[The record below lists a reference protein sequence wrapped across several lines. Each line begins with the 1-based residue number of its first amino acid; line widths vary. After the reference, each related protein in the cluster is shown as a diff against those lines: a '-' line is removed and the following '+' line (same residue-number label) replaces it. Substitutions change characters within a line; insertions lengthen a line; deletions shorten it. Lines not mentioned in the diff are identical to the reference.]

1 MDTCYL
7 IDFQSIARPIF
18 EANVNG
24 DVTRTSGEIIQRIR
38 NMGSGRLHTAL
49 CCDSGRSWRKDVAP
63 DYKANR
69 KETPPSLAHQFGEAL
84 DALRLDGYP
93 IYTQEGFEADDII
106 ACAINA
112 VFPHVGHFIV
122 ISGDKDMHQIVSEMV
137 TVRRPAFQKYAELDF
152 TPQTVMDKYGLEPKQ
167 LVDYFTLV
175 GDASDNVRGAEG
187 IGEKTATPLLATF
200 RTLDA
205 ALQAA
210 QEEAV
215 KPEKDRTRLKAGTIK
230 SLLEF
235 APRASLARQL
245 IRLRTD
251 GCTIDFSGMLTPR
264 TPLDVAEFDGSED
277 IAFAMPTLEASDG
290 LREISSDTVNGRNNG
305 SDSGS
310 PEAGRERS
318 AAPLQPDLRDSAP
331 NSQPATERPSDSAN
345 KELVGQQ
352 PTPKKPEP
360 LKFDAKPSAMVPY
373 EPQSQ
378 VVQVGRFLQPRSLF
392 DANNLALAV
401 AKSRLYA
408 GINGPGSAEAALVK
422 MVAGEELGIQAMA
435 SLNAFHDIE
444 GKPTLAASAIHSLM
458 LRARVVDYFYC
469 KEHTDKSATFVGRRK
484 AEGYPEES
492 VTYTVEDAARA
503 WSKDKNKFIL
513 SGWGR
518 NPGPMCIARALT
530 GLARLIAP
538 DVLEGHYAKEE
549 FDE

>member
-7 IDFQSIARPIF
+7 VDFQSIARPIF
-18 EANVNG
+18 ESNYNT
-24 DVTRTSGEIIQRIR
+24 DVTRTSGEIVQRIR
-38 NMGSGRLHTAL
+38 NIGSGRLHTAL

-122 ISGDKDMHQIVSEMV
+122 ISGDKDMYQIVSEMV

-152 TPQTVMDKYGLEPKQ
+152 TPQAVMDKYGLEPKQ
-167 LVDYFTLV
+167 LVDYFALV

-210 QEEAV
+210 VDTPERF
-215 KPEKDRTRLKAGTIK
+215 KPGTLK

-264 TPLDVAEFDGSED
+264 TPLDVAEFDGSDD
-277 IAFAMPTLEASDG
+277 IAFAMPTLTTDAQLELNEAM
-290 LREISSDTVNGRNNG
+290 G
-305 SDSGS
+305 SGPVPGIGDPRANLVEG
-310 PEAGRERS
+310 ETAHVET
-318 AAPLQPDLRDSAP
+318 AAAR
-331 NSQPATERPSDSAN
+331 
-345 KELVGQQ
+345 
-352 PTPKKPEP
+352 TPKKPEP
-360 LKFDAKPSAMVPY
+360 LKFDAQPSTALATRDNAP
-373 EPQSQ
+373 Q
-378 VVQVGRFLQPRSLF
+378 VVQVGRYLQPRSLF

-503 WSKDKNKFIL
+503 WSKDKNKFLL